1 MKLLI
6 TIAMIAWAS
15 VATANNPKYSQ
26 IACEEVGGIWGRYG
40 LLEVDQCNLPTND
53 ANKICTDSSECEGV
67 CFTEESAPKDTKI
80 SGICYGW
87 TITLG
92 TCLNLIKNG
101 IAQGQI
107 CED

>member
-6 TIAMIAWAS
+6 TIVIAGWAL
-15 VATANNPKYSQ
+15 VATANNPKGSQ
-26 IACEEVGGIWGRYG
+26 ITCEEVGGIWGRYG
-40 LLEVDQCNLPTND
+40 LMEVDQCNLPTSD
-53 ANKICTDSSECEGV
+53 VNKTCTDSAECEGV
-67 CFTEESAPKDTKI
+67 CFTEESAPKGSAV

-92 TCLNLIKNG
+92 TCLNLVKNG